1 LVIGTVGAHL
11 LKLYI
16 WCSGL
21 QKYARYAT
29 KRNLIIIGVVVALML
44 LVGFIIYQL
53 LDNPPEKK
61 VVEGTRPLEVK
72 WKGLGAFKTTG

>member
-1 LVIGTVGAHL
+1 MAL
-11 LKLYI
+11 LHYSKAQS
-16 WCSGL
+16 SGL

-29 KRNLIIIGVVVALML
+29 RRNLLILGIAVALVL
-44 LVGFIIYQL
+44 LAGFIIYQL

-72 WKGLGAFKTTG
+72 WKGLGAFKSAG